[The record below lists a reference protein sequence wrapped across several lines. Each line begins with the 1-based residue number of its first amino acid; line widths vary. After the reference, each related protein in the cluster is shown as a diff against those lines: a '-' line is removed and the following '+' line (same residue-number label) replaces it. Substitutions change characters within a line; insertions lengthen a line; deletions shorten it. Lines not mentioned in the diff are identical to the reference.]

1 MQGCPACGQDL
12 NSVSRACPSKHVT
25 QTTRLRNRNRVHVW
39 IQIQRLKTHTT
50 IKDEDVVEI
59 QLSEDA
65 VPASKMLSEIYRNPG
80 SVDVLPER

>member
-1 MQGCPACGQDL
+1 MKPESTTGLDS
-12 NSVSRACPSKHVT
+12 NSTT
-25 QTTRLRNRNRVHVW
+25 QN
-39 IQIQRLKTHTT
+39 THTT